1 MNQSSVKVDIMGQT
15 YTIKGDAS
23 PEYIQE
29 LAEYI
34 NVKIGEI
41 TAQNSAC
48 SPVQAAILAALNITD
63 EYFQVKNLKTADE
76 GIFEKKAELL
86 ISMLDEGLIG
96 DVFAGSGFQQ

>member
-1 MNQSSVKVDIMGQT
+1 MEFSSVKVDIMGHT

-34 NVKIGEI
+34 NYKIEEI
-41 TAQNSAC
+41 KAQNS
-48 SPVQAAILAALNITD
+48 SLTSVQAAILAALNITD
-63 EYFQVKNLKTADE
+63 EYFQTKNVKIQDE
-76 GIFEKKAELL
+76 GLFEKKAELL

-96 DVFAGSGFQQ
+96 DVFSRTRVQ